1 MPLCR
6 LMVNLVVVNF
16 WQGPETTESLPEA
29 RIPNLVSNLVGIIH
43 SMQNLVLMADREAGS
58 AIGN

>member
-1 MPLCR
+1 
-6 LMVNLVVVNF
+6 MVNLVVVIF
-16 WQGPETTESLPEA
+16 WQGPDAAESLPEA

-43 SMQNLVLMADREAGS
+43 SRQNLVLMADREAGS